1 MNQKSKRFQTRML
14 TYGVLVVFCL
24 IVIGIFIYSYISRY
38 HMGKLDI
45 KSRYTF
51 SVDVGA
57 DDEGYSERN
66 IKELSKEWLDG
77 YISQFRQKYISY
89 SMAVRK

>member
-38 HMGKLDI
+38 HRGKLDI

-51 SVDVGA
+51 SVDV
-57 DDEGYSERN
+57 RN
-66 IKELSKEWLDG
+66 TAGMRRLHTRLHCS
-77 YISQFRQKYISY
+77 SPRPP
-89 SMAVRK
+89 

>member
-38 HMGKLDI
+38 HREKLDI

-66 IKELSKEWLDG
+66 IKELSLFPTTL
-77 YISQFRQKYISY
+77 FRS
-89 SMAVRK
+89 RKSVV